1 MICAKVKTFKFHKKE
16 NFIISD
22 LFGSIFTGTVTA
34 GFYLIA
40 TAVALLCGIIA
51 AFAASYRTHI
61 SKSFLIT
68 LILLPAIVETVII
81 MVNGNVGTGIA
92 VAGAFS
98 LVRFRSVPGKAREI
112 AAIFLAM
119 TAGLAAAAGFVGIA
133 LLFTVITSLLMLV
146 LSRIPVKSERSLDL
160 RITIPETVNYATA
173 FDDLFDKYTKNHQF
187 VSVKT
192 TNMGSLYKL
201 LYRVELKDRE
211 TTKEFIDALR
221 CRNGNLEI
229 ALADAAER
237 GEEL

>member
-1 MICAKVKTFKFHKKE
+1 MP
-16 NFIISD
+16 D
-22 LFGSIFTGTVTA
+22 LFSSISTGTVTA
-34 GFYLIA
+34 SFYMIA
-40 TAVALLCGIIA
+40 TAISLLCGLIA
-51 AFAASYRTHI
+51 AFAASYRTHV

-68 LILLPAIVETVII
+68 LILLPTIVETVII

-119 TAGLAAAAGFVGIA
+119 TAGLASAAGYVFIA
-133 LLFTVITSLLMLV
+133 LLFTVIASALML
-146 LSRIPVKSERSLDL
+146 LLTLIPIRSERSMDL
-160 RITIPETVNYATA
+160 RITIPESINYGSV
-173 FDDLFDKYTKNHQF
+173 FDDLFAAYTKSHQL

-201 LYRVELKDRE
+201 LYRVELKDRS